1 MENPIAPAVEGGPLE
16 SEMKDVTFR
25 SMTDQFLGNKVIR
38 EEEGNVDMEGGGEG
52 GGVNPT
58 PTDLPS
64 SKVEMRDPFLEELPS
79 REENEIEMEEL
90 QRNKRQRDEVERGRR
105 KRRREE
111 EHRGYKRSGDEPE
124 KRQLRPRIPATY
136 EEFNPEW
143 ENLEVWDEDGT
154 VQN

>member
-1 MENPIAPAVEGGPLE
+1 
-16 SEMKDVTFR
+16 
-25 SMTDQFLGNKVIR
+25 
-38 EEEGNVDMEGGGEG
+38 
-52 GGVNPT
+52 
-58 PTDLPS
+58 
-64 SKVEMRDPFLEELPS
+64 MRDPFLEELPS

-90 QRNKRQRDEVERGRR
+90 QRNKWQRDEVERGRR

-111 EHRGYKRSGDEPE
+111 AHRGYKRSGDEPE